1 MSDVL
6 IRNLSNGPRDY
17 PLNNGESIYLGS
29 KGKSTGIIKIS
40 DTLISPAI
48 RAAEDKG
55 LLLITEVA
63 G

>member
-6 IRNLSNGPRDY
+6 IRNLSDGPRDY

-29 KGKSTGIIKIS
+29 KGKSTGIVKIS
-40 DTLISPAI
+40 KDLISNAI

-55 LLLITEVA
+55 LLLIEEAA